1 MQLITLVTIG
11 STTPREAVM
20 KPEQSV
26 TNKAS
31 LAPYRDSI
39 SRFIRSTMILKNK
52 RYEDLAAGLEQ
63 RGIVLT
69 SDNLRSKVSKGAFAA
84 DLLMAIFDVLE
95 VEEEALVKLR
105 EIRQEGCQRR

>member
-1 MQLITLVTIG
+1 
-11 STTPREAVM
+11 M
-20 KPEQSV
+20 KPEQSLN
-26 TNKAS
+26 NKAS

-52 RYEDLAAGLEQ
+52 RYEDLAIGLEQ

-84 DLLMAIFDVLE
+84 DLLMAIFEVLDVEPDAMQQLRDIR
-95 VEEEALVKLR
+95 EEGLPK
-105 EIRQEGCQRR
+105 Q

>member
-1 MQLITLVTIG
+1 MQLVTLVTMR
-11 STTPREAVM
+11 STFPREAAM

-39 SRFIRSTMILKNK
+39 SRFIRSTLILKNK
-52 RYEDLAAGLEQ
+52 RYEDLASGLEQ

-84 DLLMAIFDVLE
+84 DLLMAIFEVLE
-95 VEEEALVKLR
+95 VEEEALLTLR
-105 EIRQEGCQRR
+105 EIREEEKQR